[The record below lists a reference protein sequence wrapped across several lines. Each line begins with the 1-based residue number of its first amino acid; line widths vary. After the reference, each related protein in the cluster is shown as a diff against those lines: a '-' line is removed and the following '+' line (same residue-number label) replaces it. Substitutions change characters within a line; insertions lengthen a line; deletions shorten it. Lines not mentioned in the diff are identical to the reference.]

1 MDEIVLIRS
10 FMPGAFIIP
19 FRPST
24 TFVASCLEEKWWR
37 VAPFSTIEFF
47 EIVLKYGNS
56 IYYSETAFFGYHSIT
71 SRWVW

>member
-24 TFVASCLEEKWWR
+24 TFVASCLEEK
-37 VAPFSTIEFF
+37 
-47 EIVLKYGNS
+47 
-56 IYYSETAFFGYHSIT
+56 
-71 SRWVW
+71 